1 MSKNFGRLTSSWVD
15 QWVVLGILTGSI
27 NGFLSTMCFI
37 QIQIIHIL
45 IYLAGWKYTCWE
57 KVQFMVWDS
66 RYSGTSKTPRLQ
78 DFRILFVYL
87 VFIFVFTFFVTRSCF
102 GRLKLIFQ
110 ISLLGWT
117 IQFQYLICIWMPA
130 CESSIPS
137 PSYQSSSMV
146 SHYPGAWGVGPPP

>member
-78 DFRILFVYL
+78 DSWILFVYL
-87 VFIFVFTFFVTRSCF
+87 VYIFVFTVHCYQDMFWKVEIHISEFFVGMNYS
-102 GRLKLIFQ
+102 
-110 ISLLGWT
+110 ISLLDLYFNASLRV
-117 IQFQYLICIWMPA
+117 I
-130 CESSIPS
+130 
-137 PSYQSSSMV
+137 
-146 SHYPGAWGVGPPP
+146 